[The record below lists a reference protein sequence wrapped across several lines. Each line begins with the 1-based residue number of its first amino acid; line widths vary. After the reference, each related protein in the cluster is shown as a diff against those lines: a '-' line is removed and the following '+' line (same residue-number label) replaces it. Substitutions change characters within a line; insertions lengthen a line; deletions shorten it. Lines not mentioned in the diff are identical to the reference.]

1 MANLGVPDDGVVLID
16 WGERTGFAPAPVE
29 LASFL
34 VFDASRLDVSRD
46 DVIADFQV
54 LYGDR
59 FDDRALQLSLIGGM
73 VQLGPNPVLDLVLN
87 GRDEARASAVSQLS
101 WWTEKLS
108 VALET
113 WSPI

>member
-1 MANLGVPDDGVVLID
+1 MLID

-34 VFDASRLDVSRD
+34 VFDAPRLDVSRD

-59 FDDRALQLSLIGGM
+59 FDKRALQLALIGGM

-87 GRDEARASAVSQLS
+87 GRDEGRASAVSQLS

-113 WSPI
+113 WSPT